1 MQIKYLD
8 LKPWNIYL
16 YNLSTFDYKI
26 EDRLG
31 GDTESKIPTIYC
43 RIFLVLN
50 VRVRSPLIKI
60 SLSHAKLFAPHVR
73 VFHFLT
79 PLKGNYVCFTFY
91 ARQGVPW
98 KYHVTVDISLIES

>member
-16 YNLSTFDYKI
+16 SNLSTFDYKI
-26 EDRLG
+26 
-31 GDTESKIPTIYC
+31 DTESKIPTIYC